1 MELLGQLWSHIHIG
15 WQLIRMGLSAYPT
28 KWFYS
33 VEEYRIR
40 GRTLLSHSSQ
50 GTTDA
55 GHLVEVQVLELP
67 WIQGQNDTWSQLG
80 ELNLSR
86 FAHSAML
93 LDDSVFIIGG
103 FPGK

>member
-1 MELLGQLWSHIHIG
+1 
-15 WQLIRMGLSAYPT
+15 MGLSVYPT

-33 VEEYRIR
+33 VAEYRMEIL
-40 GRTLLSHSSQ
+40 GRILLPHSSQ

-55 GHLVEVQVLELP
+55 GHLVEVLELP
-67 WIQGQNDTWSQLG
+67 WIQGQKDTWSQLG

>member
-15 WQLIRMGLSAYPT
+15 WQLIRTGLLVYQI

-40 GRTLLSHSSQ
+40 GRTLLPHSSQ

-55 GHLVEVQVLELP
+55 NHLVEESGVLELP
-67 WIQGQNDTWSQLG
+67 
-80 ELNLSR
+80 
-86 FAHSAML
+86 
-93 LDDSVFIIGG
+93 
-103 FPGK
+103 

>member
-1 MELLGQLWSHIHIG
+1 MEISGRILL
-15 WQLIRMGLSAYPT
+15 P
-28 KWFYS
+28 
-33 VEEYRIR
+33 
-40 GRTLLSHSSQ
+40 HSSQ

-55 GHLVEVQVLELP
+55 GHLVEEVGELS
-67 WIQGQNDTWSQLG
+67 WIQGKNDTWSQLG